1 MERCIRSLLGCIF
14 FFFFLQS
21 IFSNVKNLQQCRT
34 QVILA
39 VFTSSLSSFKESCL
53 LTSQCP
59 FTILCPCGRTQN
71 SVKHK
76 TATAPTHI
84 QEINMVT
91 VWENQLPF
99 SAVHI
104 QNHCPQTFCRNPLS
118 LLLFRFLARTL
129 SRHFVRD
136 VTYFT
141 MSHHS

>member
-1 MERCIRSLLGCIF
+1 MERCIRSLLGCI

-59 FTILCPCGRTQN
+59 FTNTKQ
-71 SVKHK
+71 HK